1 MKQHLLTLAFA
12 LCVATFSQAQDAQP
26 ATESEIV
33 YLKVVTDRAAKIVDK
48 LGIDDTAK
56 FARVRTII
64 ALQYRDLNSI
74 HDERNATVSALK
86 NDSTLTDK
94 EAKIKAA
101 EVDADAK
108 LYHLHCAYIGKLTS
122 ELTLEQLEQV
132 KDGMTY
138 GVAPLTYKAQCDMI
152 PTLTDEQKRYVWAAL
167 YEAREHAM
175 DAESSEKKHGWFGK
189 YKGRINNYLSAQGY
203 DLKKEREGW
212 SQRIKEQEA
221 QKKAVGGGQ

>member
-1 MKQHLLTLAFA
+1 MKQHLLTFA
-12 LCVATFSQAQDAQP
+12 LVLCVATFSQAQNSQP
-26 ATESEIV
+26 VTESEIA
-33 YLKVVTDRAAKIVDK
+33 YMKVVTDRAAKIVDK

-64 ALQYRDLNSI
+64 ALQYRDLNNI
-74 HDERNATVSALK
+74 HDERNATVDVLK
-86 NDSTLTDK
+86 KDSTLADK
-94 EAKIKAA
+94 GAKIKAA

-108 LYHLHCAYIGKLTS
+108 LYNLHCAYIGKLTS
-122 ELTLEQLEQV
+122 ELTLEQVEQV

-138 GVAPLTYKAQCDMI
+138 GVAPLTYRVQCEMI
-152 PTLTDEQKRYVWAAL
+152 PTLTDEQKRYIWAAL

-203 DLKKEREGW
+203 DLKKEREDWGK
-212 SQRIKEQEA
+212 REA
-221 QKKAVGGGQ
+221 EKKIVGGGQ